1 MWQKEVAATYGNKF
15 KKDYSRLY
23 TNPPVD
29 KSFNIFNLQMFS
41 RELYSCFGPPSVNP
55 LLSHINFGCL
65 TSATGRDLA

>member
-41 RELYSCFGPPSVNP
+41 RELAA
-55 LLSHINFGCL
+55 L
-65 TSATGRDLA
+65 DLPVSIHCCHT